1 MQLNNHTLISPV
13 FPNPQS
19 GGRENRRE
27 SACAPFMNQPT
38 GRGSSRNAF
47 TLIELLVVIAIIA
60 ILAAMLLPA
69 LSAAK
74 QRAYRTQCL
83 NNLKQIGIAEIIY
96 AGDYNDKLPVIYA
109 GINPNWLWDVPWG
122 TGDLFLSSGVNQK
135 SFYCPGTKA
144 RFSDQDNLNQWN
156 DVNSDGVTTLTGA
169 AKSIHVIGY
178 ALTLPT
184 VPNGLTGIGN
194 PNLIFTNWNY
204 KTISLAIVT
213 PSAAPPPTGVGYTGP
228 AYATYPPPSPTDR
241 VLAADASLTA
251 GGQYTYAS
259 KGTYNWTDI
268 VGGYTIHHTT
278 PHLKG
283 NLPSGC
289 NILLLDGHADWRKY
303 ADMECRVTGAN
314 GSPGFW
320 W

>member
-1 MQLNNHTLISPV
+1 MKNT
-13 FPNPQS
+13 
-19 GGRENRRE
+19 R
-27 SACAPFMNQPT
+27 APYSN
-38 GRGSSRNAF
+38 GKAF

-83 NNLKQIGIAEIIY
+83 NNLKQIGLAEFIY
-96 AGDYNDKLPVIYA
+96 AGDYSDNLPVMYA
-109 GINPNWLWDVPWG
+109 GANPNWLWDVPWA
-122 TGDLFLSSGVNQK
+122 TGDLFVSSGIAQK
-135 SFYCPGTKA
+135 SFYCPGTKV

-169 AKSIHVIGY
+169 AKSIHVVGF
-178 ALTLPT
+178 ALTMPT
-184 VPNGLTGIGN
+184 MASAANPSIGTPNEIY
-194 PNLIFTNWNY
+194 TNWNY
-204 KTISLAIVT
+204 KTISQPISV
-213 PSAAPPPTGVGYTGP
+213 PNAAPWPNGVGYTGP
-228 AYATYPPPSPTDR
+228 NYGTFPAPSPTDR

-259 KGTYNWTDI
+259 KNTYNWTDI
-268 VGGYTIHHTT
+268 VGGYTIHHIT

-283 NLPSGC
+283 NLPAGC
-289 NILLLDGHADWRKY
+289 TVLMLDGHADWRRY
-303 ADMECRVTGAN
+303 NDMECRTGANNN